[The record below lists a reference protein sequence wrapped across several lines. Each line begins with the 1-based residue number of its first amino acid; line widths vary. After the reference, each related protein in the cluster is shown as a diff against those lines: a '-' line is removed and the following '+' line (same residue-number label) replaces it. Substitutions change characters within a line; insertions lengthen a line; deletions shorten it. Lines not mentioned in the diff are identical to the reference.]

1 MKTLLSI
8 SALLF
13 TIMLMQM
20 GTTALG
26 PLDTLSAIE
35 LGFSNTEIGVIGGS
49 HFLGFLIGCLGSP
62 LLVKRVGHARA
73 YCVTA
78 ALSIVAILLHPVVS
92 YFWAWCVF
100 RVITGIAIATSY
112 TSVESWLNAKLTN
125 SNRSRFFGIYR
136 IIDMTGALVAQAM
149 ISVLVPAYFLSYTML
164 AILVCLSLLPLG
176 LTKSVQ
182 PAMPETQ
189 KINVFFAFQISPL
202 AALGVLT
209 VGATGSALR
218 MIGPLFAYELA
229 FTPTQIGIFLSLP
242 LIAGMIIQMPIGF
255 LAERATPRQL
265 IGSLSMATIF
275 ICVAFTLIEAETIFG
290 IKTIFILVFI
300 FGLTT
305 MPLYSLSAIHANN
318 QTKEQDMTM
327 LSASLIFLFG
337 VGAIISPVIA
347 SYLIEHFGPNAM
359 FTYFAVLH
367 ILLLGYTA
375 YRARIRP
382 LDVPMRP
389 YIYIPRTSLFIAKTI
404 KSLRRRPHK
413 S

>member
-218 MIGPLFAYELA
+218 MIGPLFAYEQA

-275 ICVAFTLIEAETIFG
+275 ICVC
-290 IKTIFILVFI
+290 
-300 FGLTT
+300 
-305 MPLYSLSAIHANN
+305 LYP
-318 QTKEQDMTM
+318 DR
-327 LSASLIFLFG
+327 
-337 VGAIISPVIA
+337 VGN
-347 SYLIEHFGPNAM
+347 HF
-359 FTYFAVLH
+359 
-367 ILLLGYTA
+367 
-375 YRARIRP
+375 R
-382 LDVPMRP
+382 D
-389 YIYIPRTSLFIAKTI
+389 
-404 KSLRRRPHK
+404 
-413 S
+413 

>member
-8 SALLF
+8 SALLL

-35 LGFSNTEIGVIGGS
+35 LGFSNTEIGAIGGA
-49 HFLGFLIGCLGSP
+49 HFLGFLVGCLGSP

-78 ALSIVAILLHPVVS
+78 ALSIIAILLHPVLP

-100 RVITGIAIATSY
+100 RVMTGIAIATSY
-112 TSVESWLNAKLTN
+112 TAVESWLNAKLTN
-125 SNRSRFFGIYR
+125 KNRGRFFGVYR

-149 ISVLVPAYFLSYTML
+149 IIVLVPAYFLSYTML
-164 AILVCLSLLPLG
+164 AILVCLSLMPLG
-176 LTKSVQ
+176 LTKTVQ
-182 PAMPETQ
+182 PVMPETQ
-189 KINVFFAFQISPL
+189 KIDVLFAFRISPL

-218 MIGPLFAYELA
+218 MIGPLFAYQLN
-229 FTPTQIGIFLSLP
+229 FTPTQIGLFLSLP
-242 LIAGMIIQMPIGF
+242 LIAGMIIQLPIGY

-265 IGSLSMATIF
+265 IGGLSGITIL
-275 ICVAFTLIEAETIFG
+275 ISIAFTIIEAETVLG

-337 VGAIISPVIA
+337 IGAIISPVIA
-347 SYLIEHFGPNAM
+347 SYIIEHFGPLSM
-359 FTYFAVLH
+359 FTYFAAMHVF
-367 ILLLGYTA
+367 LLGYTG
-375 YRARIRP
+375 YRALIRP
-382 LDVPMRP
+382 LNVPLRP

-404 KSLRRRPHK
+404 KNLRRRPK
-413 S
+413 

>member
-8 SALLF
+8 SALLL

-35 LGFSNTEIGVIGGS
+35 LGFSNTEIGAIGGA
-49 HFLGFLIGCLGSP
+49 HFLGFLVGCLCSP

-78 ALSIVAILLHPVVS
+78 ALSIIAILLHPVLP
-92 YFWAWCVF
+92 YFWAWCLF
-100 RVITGIAIATSY
+100 RVMTGIAIATSY
-112 TSVESWLNAKLTN
+112 TAVESWLNAKLTN
-125 SNRSRFFGIYR
+125 KNRGRFFGVYR
-136 IIDMTGALVAQAM
+136 IIDMTGALIAQAM
-149 ISVLVPAYFLSYTML
+149 IIVLVPAYFLSYSML
-164 AILVCLSLLPLG
+164 AILICLSLMPLG
-176 LTKSVQ
+176 LTKTVQ

-189 KINVFFAFQISPL
+189 KIDVLFAFRISPL

-218 MIGPLFAYELA
+218 MIGPLFAYQLN
-229 FTPTQIGIFLSLP
+229 FTPTQIGLFLSLP
-242 LIAGMIIQMPIGF
+242 LIAGMIIQLPIGYM
-255 LAERATPRQL
+255 AERATPRQL
-265 IGSLSMATIF
+265 IGGLSAITIF
-275 ICVAFTLIEAETIFG
+275 ISIAFSVIEAESVFG

-318 QTKEQDMTM
+318 QIKEQDMTM

-337 VGAIISPVIA
+337 IGAIVSPVIA
-347 SYLIEHFGPNAM
+347 SYIIEHFGPLSM
-359 FTYFAVLH
+359 FTYFAAMHLF
-367 ILLLGYTA
+367 LLGYTG
-375 YRARIRP
+375 YRALIRP
-382 LDVPMRP
+382 LNVPLRP

-404 KSLRRRPHK
+404 KNLRRRPH
-413 S
+413 

>member
-8 SALLF
+8 SALLL

-35 LGFSNTEIGVIGGS
+35 LGFSNTEIGAIGGA
-49 HFLGFLIGCLGSP
+49 HFLGFLVGCLGSP

-78 ALSIVAILLHPVVS
+78 ALSIIAILLHPVLP

-100 RVITGIAIATSY
+100 RVMTGIAIATSY
-112 TSVESWLNAKLTN
+112 TAVESWLNAKLTN
-125 SNRSRFFGIYR
+125 KNRGRFFGVYR

-149 ISVLVPAYFLSYTML
+149 IIVLVPAYFLSYTML
-164 AILVCLSLLPLG
+164 AILVCLSLMPLG
-176 LTKSVQ
+176 LTKTVQ
-182 PAMPETQ
+182 PVMPETQ
-189 KINVFFAFQISPL
+189 KIDVLFAFRISPL

-218 MIGPLFAYELA
+218 MIGPLFAYQLN
-229 FTPTQIGIFLSLP
+229 FTPTQIGLFLSLP
-242 LIAGMIIQMPIGF
+242 LIAGMIIQLPIGY

-265 IGSLSMATIF
+265 IGGLSGITIL
-275 ICVAFTLIEAETIFG
+275 ISIAFTIIEAETVLG

-337 VGAIISPVIA
+337 IGAIISPVIA
-347 SYLIEHFGPNAM
+347 SYIIEHFGPLSM
-359 FTYFAVLH
+359 FTYFAAMHVF
-367 ILLLGYTA
+367 LLGYTG
-375 YRARIRP
+375 YRALIRP
-382 LDVPMRP
+382 LNVPLRP

-404 KSLRRRPHK
+404 KNLRRRPR
-413 S
+413 

>member
-1 MKTLLSI
+1 MAARIFWAFLL
-8 SALLF
+8 AVWARP
-13 TIMLMQM
+13 M
-20 GTTALG
+20 
-26 PLDTLSAIE
+26 
-35 LGFSNTEIGVIGGS
+35 
-49 HFLGFLIGCLGSP
+49 
-62 LLVKRVGHARA
+62 LVKRVSHARA

-136 IIDMTGALVAQAM
+136 VIDMTGALVAPGYD
-149 ISVLVPAYFLSYTML
+149 IRPGSGLFLSYTML

-218 MIGPLFAYELA
+218 MIGPL
-229 FTPTQIGIFLSLP
+229 LP
-242 LIAGMIIQMPIGF
+242 M
-255 LAERATPRQL
+255 
-265 IGSLSMATIF
+265 S
-275 ICVAFTLIEAETIFG
+275 
-290 IKTIFILVFI
+290 
-300 FGLTT
+300 
-305 MPLYSLSAIHANN
+305 
-318 QTKEQDMTM
+318 
-327 LSASLIFLFG
+327 
-337 VGAIISPVIA
+337 
-347 SYLIEHFGPNAM
+347 
-359 FTYFAVLH
+359 
-367 ILLLGYTA
+367 
-375 YRARIRP
+375 RP
-382 LDVPMRP
+382 LPRP
-389 YIYIPRTSLFIAKTI
+389 
-404 KSLRRRPHK
+404 KSGYSSAH

>member
-35 LGFSNTEIGVIGGS
+35 LGFSNTEIGAIGGA
-49 HFLGFLIGCLGSP
+49 HFLGFLVGCLGSP

-78 ALSIVAILLHPVVS
+78 ALSIIAILLHPVLP

-100 RVITGIAIATSY
+100 RVMTGIAIATSY
-112 TSVESWLNAKLTN
+112 TAVESWLNAKLTN
-125 SNRSRFFGIYR
+125 KNRGRFFGVYR

-149 ISVLVPAYFLSYTML
+149 IIVLVPAYFLSYTML
-164 AILVCLSLLPLG
+164 AILICLSLMPLG
-176 LTKSVQ
+176 LTKTVQ

-189 KINVFFAFQISPL
+189 KIDVLFAFRISPL

-218 MIGPLFAYELA
+218 MIGPLFAYQLN
-229 FTPTQIGIFLSLP
+229 FTSTQIGLFLSLP
-242 LIAGMIIQMPIGF
+242 LIAGMIIQLPIGY

-265 IGSLSMATIF
+265 IGGLSGITIL
-275 ICVAFTLIEAETIFG
+275 ISIAFSVIEAESVFG

-337 VGAIISPVIA
+337 IGAIISPVIA
-347 SYLIEHFGPNAM
+347 SYIIEHFGPLSM
-359 FTYFAVLH
+359 FTYFAAMHL
-367 ILLLGYTA
+367 LLLGYTG
-375 YRARIRP
+375 YRALIRP
-382 LDVPMRP
+382 LNVPLRS

-404 KSLRRRPHK
+404 KNLRRRPQ
-413 S
+413 

>member
-8 SALLF
+8 SALLL

-35 LGFSNTEIGVIGGS
+35 LGFSNTEIGAIGGA
-49 HFLGFLIGCLGSP
+49 HFLGFLVGCLGSP

-78 ALSIVAILLHPVVS
+78 ALSIIAILLHPVLP

-100 RVITGIAIATSY
+100 RVMTGIAIATSY
-112 TSVESWLNAKLTN
+112 TAVESWLNAKLAN
-125 SNRSRFFGIYR
+125 KNRGRFFGVYR

-149 ISVLVPAYFLSYTML
+149 IIVLVPAYFLSYTML
-164 AILVCLSLLPLG
+164 AILVCLSLMPLG
-176 LTKSVQ
+176 LTKTVQ
-182 PAMPETQ
+182 PVMPETQ
-189 KINVFFAFQISPL
+189 KIDVLFAFRISPL

-218 MIGPLFAYELA
+218 MIGPLFAYQLN
-229 FTPTQIGIFLSLP
+229 FTPTQIGLFLSLP
-242 LIAGMIIQMPIGF
+242 LIAGMIIQLPIGY

-265 IGSLSMATIF
+265 IGGLSGITIL
-275 ICVAFTLIEAETIFG
+275 ISIAFTIIEAETVLG

-337 VGAIISPVIA
+337 IGAIISPVIA
-347 SYLIEHFGPNAM
+347 SYIIEHFGPLSM
-359 FTYFAVLH
+359 FTYFAAMHVF
-367 ILLLGYTA
+367 LLGYTG
-375 YRARIRP
+375 YRALIRP
-382 LDVPMRP
+382 LNVPLRP

-404 KSLRRRPHK
+404 KNLRRRPR
-413 S
+413 

>member
-13 TIMLMQM
+13 TIVLMQM

-35 LGFSNTEIGVIGGS
+35 LGFSNMQIGVIGGA
-49 HFLGFLIGCLGSP
+49 HFAGFLMGCLSSP

-78 ALSIVAILLHPVVS
+78 GLSIVAILLHPVMP

-100 RVITGIAIATSY
+100 RIMTGIAIATSY
-112 TSVESWLNAKLTN
+112 TAIESWLHAKLTN
-125 SNRSRFFGIYR
+125 KNRARFFGFYR
-136 IIDMTGALVAQAM
+136 ITDMAGALTAQAM
-149 ISVLVPAYFLSYTML
+149 ISVLEPVYFMSYSIL
-164 AILVCLSLLPLG
+164 AILVCLSLMPLG

-189 KINVFFAFQISPL
+189 KIDVLFAFRISPL
-202 AALGVLT
+202 AAFGVLI

-218 MIGPLFAYELA
+218 MVGPLFAYELN
-229 FTPTQIGIFLSLP
+229 FTPMEIGAFLSLP
-242 LIAGMIIQMPIGF
+242 LLAGMIVQMPIGYI
-255 LAERATPRQL
+255 AERATPRQL
-265 IGSLSMATIF
+265 IGFLSCSTIL
-275 ICVAFTLIEAETIFG
+275 ISVAFNFIEIEMIAG
-290 IKTIFILVFI
+290 IKTIFILVFL

-318 QTKEQDMTM
+318 QTREQDMTM
-327 LSASLIFLFG
+327 LSASLIFIFG
-337 VGAIISPVIA
+337 VGAIISPVFA
-347 SYLIEHFGPNAM
+347 GYLIEKYGPLSM
-359 FTYFAVLH
+359 FSYFAVMH
-367 ILLLGYTA
+367 VMLLFYTA
-375 YRARIRP
+375 YRAVIRP
-382 LDVPMRP
+382 LNIPLRP
-389 YIYIPRTSLFIAKTI
+389 YVYIPRTSLFIAKTI
-404 KSLRRRPHK
+404 KSLRRRPPA

>member
-35 LGFSNTEIGVIGGS
+35 LGFSNTEIGAIGGA
-49 HFLGFLIGCLGSP
+49 HFLGFLVGCLGSP

-78 ALSIVAILLHPVVS
+78 ALSIIAILLHPVLP

-100 RVITGIAIATSY
+100 RVMTGIAIATSY
-112 TSVESWLNAKLTN
+112 TAVESWLNAKLTN
-125 SNRSRFFGIYR
+125 KNRGRFFGVYR

-149 ISVLVPAYFLSYTML
+149 IIVLVPAYFLSYTML
-164 AILVCLSLLPLG
+164 AILICLSLMPLG
-176 LTKSVQ
+176 LTKTVQ
-182 PAMPETQ
+182 PAMQETQ
-189 KINVFFAFQISPL
+189 KIDVLFAFRISPL

-218 MIGPLFAYELA
+218 MIGPLFAYQLN
-229 FTPTQIGIFLSLP
+229 FTPTQIGLFLSLP
-242 LIAGMIIQMPIGF
+242 LIAGMIIQLPIGY

-265 IGSLSMATIF
+265 IGGLSGITIL
-275 ICVAFTLIEAETIFG
+275 ISIAFSVIEAESVFG

-337 VGAIISPVIA
+337 IGAIISPVIA
-347 SYLIEHFGPNAM
+347 SYIIEHFGPLSM
-359 FTYFAVLH
+359 FTYFAAMHL
-367 ILLLGYTA
+367 LLLGYTG
-375 YRARIRP
+375 YRALIRP
-382 LDVPMRP
+382 LNVPLRP

-404 KSLRRRPHK
+404 KNLRRRPQ
-413 S
+413 

>member
-8 SALLF
+8 SALLL

-35 LGFSNTEIGVIGGS
+35 LGFSNTEIGAIGGA
-49 HFLGFLIGCLGSP
+49 HFLGFLVGCLGSP

-78 ALSIVAILLHPVVS
+78 ALSIIAILLHPVLP

-100 RVITGIAIATSY
+100 RVMTGIAIATSY
-112 TSVESWLNAKLTN
+112 TAVESWLNAKLN
-125 SNRSRFFGIYR
+125 NKNRGQFFGVYR

-149 ISVLVPAYFLSYTML
+149 IIVLVPAYFLSYTML
-164 AILVCLSLLPLG
+164 AILVCLSLMPLG
-176 LTKSVQ
+176 LTKTVQ
-182 PAMPETQ
+182 PVMPETQ
-189 KINVFFAFQISPL
+189 KIDVLFAFRISPL

-218 MIGPLFAYELA
+218 MIGPLFAYQLN
-229 FTPTQIGIFLSLP
+229 FTPTQIGLFLSLP
-242 LIAGMIIQMPIGF
+242 LIAGMIIQLPIGY

-265 IGSLSMATIF
+265 IGGLSGITIL
-275 ICVAFTLIEAETIFG
+275 ISIAFTIIEAETVLG

-337 VGAIISPVIA
+337 IGAIISPVIA
-347 SYLIEHFGPNAM
+347 SYIIEHFGPLSM
-359 FTYFAVLH
+359 FTYFAAMHVF
-367 ILLLGYTA
+367 LLGYTG
-375 YRARIRP
+375 YRALIRP
-382 LDVPMRP
+382 LNVPLRP

-404 KSLRRRPHK
+404 KNLRRRPR
-413 S
+413 

>member
-35 LGFSNTEIGVIGGS
+35 LGFSNTEIGAIGGA
-49 HFLGFLIGCLGSP
+49 HFLGFLVGCLGSP

-78 ALSIVAILLHPVVS
+78 ALSIIAILLHPVLP

-100 RVITGIAIATSY
+100 RVMTGIAIATSY
-112 TSVESWLNAKLTN
+112 TAVESWLNAKLTN
-125 SNRSRFFGIYR
+125 KNRGRFFGVYR

-149 ISVLVPAYFLSYTML
+149 IIVLVPAYFLSYTIL
-164 AILVCLSLLPLG
+164 AILICLSLMPLG
-176 LTKSVQ
+176 LTKTVQ

-189 KINVFFAFQISPL
+189 KIDVLFAFRISPL

-209 VGATGSALR
+209 VGAPGSALR
-218 MIGPLFAYELA
+218 MIGPLFAYQLN
-229 FTPTQIGIFLSLP
+229 FTPTQIGLFLSLP
-242 LIAGMIIQMPIGF
+242 LIAGMIIQLPIGY

-265 IGSLSMATIF
+265 IGGLSGITIL
-275 ICVAFTLIEAETIFG
+275 ISIAFSVIEAESVFG

-337 VGAIISPVIA
+337 IGAIISPVIA
-347 SYLIEHFGPNAM
+347 SYIIEHFGPLSM
-359 FTYFAVLH
+359 FTYFAAMHL
-367 ILLLGYTA
+367 LLLGYTG
-375 YRARIRP
+375 YRALIRP
-382 LDVPMRP
+382 LNIPLRP

-404 KSLRRRPHK
+404 KNLRRRPQ
-413 S
+413 

>member
-13 TIMLMQM
+13 TIMFMQM

-35 LGFSNTEIGVIGGS
+35 IGFSNTEIGIIGS
-49 HFLGFLIGCLGSP
+49 AHFLGFLVGCLFSP

-78 ALSIVAILLHPVVS
+78 ALSIIAILLHPVLP
-92 YFWAWCVF
+92 YFWAWCLF
-100 RVITGIAIATSY
+100 RVITGMAIATSY

-125 SNRSRFFGIYR
+125 KNRARYYGVYR
-136 IIDMTGALVAQAM
+136 IIDMMGALIAQAT
-149 ISVLVPAYFLSYTML
+149 ISFLIPAYFLSYSLL
-164 AILVCLSLLPLG
+164 AILLCLSLMPLG
-176 LTKSVQ
+176 LTKTVQ

-189 KINVFFAFQISPL
+189 RIDVLFAFRKSPL
-202 AALGVLT
+202 AALGVIV

-218 MIGPLFAYELA
+218 MIGPLFAYELS
-229 FTPTQIGIFLSLP
+229 FTPTQIAIFLSLP
-242 LIAGMIIQMPIGF
+242 LIAGMLIQLPIGYM
-255 LAERATPRQL
+255 ADRATPRQL
-265 IGSLSMATIF
+265 IGALSGITIL
-275 ICVAFTLIEAETIFG
+275 ISAGFTLIEVGEVFG

-318 QTKEQDMTM
+318 QTDEQDMTT

-337 VGAIISPVIA
+337 IGAIISPVIA
-347 SYLIEHFGPNAM
+347 SFIIEHFGPLSM
-359 FTYFAVLH
+359 FTYFAAMH
-367 ILLLGYTA
+367 LLLLSYTA
-375 YRARIRP
+375 YRALIRP
-382 LDVPMRP
+382 LNIPLRP

-404 KSLRRRPHK
+404 KSLRRGPH
-413 S
+413 

>member
-8 SALLF
+8 SALLL

-35 LGFSNTEIGVIGGS
+35 LGFSNTEIGAIGGA
-49 HFLGFLIGCLGSP
+49 HFLGFLVGCLFSP

-78 ALSIVAILLHPVVS
+78 ALSIIAILLHPVLP
-92 YFWAWCVF
+92 YFWAWCLF
-100 RVITGIAIATSY
+100 RVMTGIAIATSY
-112 TSVESWLNAKLTN
+112 TAVESWLNAKLTN
-125 SNRSRFFGIYR
+125 KNRGQFFGVYR
-136 IIDMTGALVAQAM
+136 IIDMTGALIAQAM
-149 ISVLVPAYFLSYTML
+149 IIVLIPAYFLSYSML
-164 AILVCLSLLPLG
+164 AILICLSLMPLG
-176 LTKSVQ
+176 LTKTVQ

-189 KINVFFAFQISPL
+189 KIDVLFAFRISPL

-218 MIGPLFAYELA
+218 MIGPLFAYQLN
-229 FTPTQIGIFLSLP
+229 FTPTQIGLFLSLP
-242 LIAGMIIQMPIGF
+242 LIAGMIIQFPIGYM
-255 LAERATPRQL
+255 AERATPRQL
-265 IGSLSMATIF
+265 IGGLSAITIL
-275 ICVAFTLIEAETIFG
+275 ISIAFSVIEAESVFG

-318 QTKEQDMTM
+318 QIKEQDMTM

-337 VGAIISPVIA
+337 IGAIVSPVIA
-347 SYLIEHFGPNAM
+347 SYIIEHFGPLSM
-359 FTYFAVLH
+359 FTYFAAMHLF
-367 ILLLGYTA
+367 LLGYTG
-375 YRARIRP
+375 YRALIRP
-382 LDVPMRP
+382 LNIPLRP

-404 KSLRRRPHK
+404 KNLRRRPH
-413 S
+413 

>member
-8 SALLF
+8 SALLL

-35 LGFSNTEIGVIGGS
+35 LGFSNTEIGAIGGA
-49 HFLGFLIGCLGSP
+49 HFLGFLVGCLGSP

-78 ALSIVAILLHPVVS
+78 ALSIIAILLHPVLP

-100 RVITGIAIATSY
+100 RVMTGIAIATSY
-112 TSVESWLNAKLTN
+112 TAVESWLNAKLTN
-125 SNRSRFFGIYR
+125 KNRGRFFGVYR

-149 ISVLVPAYFLSYTML
+149 IIVLVPAYFLSYTML
-164 AILVCLSLLPLG
+164 AILVCLSLMPLG
-176 LTKSVQ
+176 LTKTVQ
-182 PAMPETQ
+182 PVMPETQ
-189 KINVFFAFQISPL
+189 KIDVLFAFRISPL

-218 MIGPLFAYELA
+218 MIGPLFAYQLN
-229 FTPTQIGIFLSLP
+229 FTPTQIGLFLSLP
-242 LIAGMIIQMPIGF
+242 LIAGMIIQLPLGY

-265 IGSLSMATIF
+265 IGGLSGITIL
-275 ICVAFTLIEAETIFG
+275 ISIAFTIIEAETVLG

-337 VGAIISPVIA
+337 IGAIISPVIA
-347 SYLIEHFGPNAM
+347 SYIIEHFGPLSM
-359 FTYFAVLH
+359 FTYFAAMHVF
-367 ILLLGYTA
+367 LLGYTG
-375 YRARIRP
+375 YRALIRP
-382 LDVPMRP
+382 LNVPLRP

-404 KSLRRRPHK
+404 KNLRRRPR
-413 S
+413 

>member
-8 SALLF
+8 SALLL

-35 LGFSNTEIGVIGGS
+35 LGFSNTEIGAIGGA
-49 HFLGFLIGCLGSP
+49 HFLGFLVGCLGSP

-78 ALSIVAILLHPVVS
+78 ALSIIAILLHPVLP

-100 RVITGIAIATSY
+100 RVMTGIAIATSY
-112 TSVESWLNAKLTN
+112 TAVESWLNAKLTN
-125 SNRSRFFGIYR
+125 KNRGRFFGVYR

-149 ISVLVPAYFLSYTML
+149 IIVLVPAYFLSYTLL
-164 AILVCLSLLPLG
+164 AILVCLSLMPLG
-176 LTKSVQ
+176 LTKTVQ
-182 PAMPETQ
+182 PVMPETQ
-189 KINVFFAFQISPL
+189 KIDVLFAFRISPL

-218 MIGPLFAYELA
+218 MIGPLFAYQLN
-229 FTPTQIGIFLSLP
+229 FTPTQIGLFLSLP
-242 LIAGMIIQMPIGF
+242 LIAGMIIQLPIGY

-265 IGSLSMATIF
+265 IGGLSGITIL
-275 ICVAFTLIEAETIFG
+275 ISIAFTIIEAETVLG

-337 VGAIISPVIA
+337 IGAIISPVIA
-347 SYLIEHFGPNAM
+347 SYIIEHFGPLSM
-359 FTYFAVLH
+359 FTYFAAMHVF
-367 ILLLGYTA
+367 LLGYTG
-375 YRARIRP
+375 YRALIRP
-382 LDVPMRP
+382 LNVPLRP

-404 KSLRRRPHK
+404 KNLRRRPR
-413 S
+413 

>member
-35 LGFSNTEIGVIGGS
+35 LGFSNTEIGAIGGA
-49 HFLGFLIGCLGSP
+49 HFLGFLVGCLGSP

-78 ALSIVAILLHPVVS
+78 ALSIIAILLHPVLP

-100 RVITGIAIATSY
+100 RVMTGIAIATSY
-112 TSVESWLNAKLTN
+112 TAVESWLNAKLTN
-125 SNRSRFFGIYR
+125 KNRGRFFGVYR

-149 ISVLVPAYFLSYTML
+149 IIVLVPAYFLSYTML
-164 AILVCLSLLPLG
+164 AILICLSLMPLG
-176 LTKSVQ
+176 LTKTVQ

-189 KINVFFAFQISPL
+189 KIDVLFAFRISPL

-218 MIGPLFAYELA
+218 MIGPLFAYQLN
-229 FTPTQIGIFLSLP
+229 FTSTQIGLFLSLP
-242 LIAGMIIQMPIGF
+242 LIAGMIIQLPIGY

-265 IGSLSMATIF
+265 IGGLSGITIL
-275 ICVAFTLIEAETIFG
+275 ISIAFSVIEAESVFG

-337 VGAIISPVIA
+337 IGAIISPVIA
-347 SYLIEHFGPNAM
+347 SYIIEHFGPLSM
-359 FTYFAVLH
+359 FTYFAAMHL
-367 ILLLGYTA
+367 LLLGYTG
-375 YRARIRP
+375 YRALIRP
-382 LDVPMRP
+382 LNVPLRP

-404 KSLRRRPHK
+404 KNLRRRPQ
-413 S
+413 

>member
-8 SALLF
+8 SALLL

-35 LGFSNTEIGVIGGS
+35 LGFSNTEIGAIDGA
-49 HFLGFLIGCLGSP
+49 HFLGFLVGCLGSP

-78 ALSIVAILLHPVVS
+78 ALSIIAILLHPVLP

-100 RVITGIAIATSY
+100 RVMTGIAIATSY
-112 TSVESWLNAKLTN
+112 TAVESWLNAKLTN
-125 SNRSRFFGIYR
+125 KNRGRFFGVYR

-149 ISVLVPAYFLSYTML
+149 IIVLVPAYFLSYTML
-164 AILVCLSLLPLG
+164 AILVCLSLMPLG
-176 LTKSVQ
+176 LTKTVQ
-182 PAMPETQ
+182 PVMPETQ
-189 KINVFFAFQISPL
+189 KIDVLFAFRISPL

-218 MIGPLFAYELA
+218 MIGPLFAYQLN
-229 FTPTQIGIFLSLP
+229 FTPTQIGLFLSLP
-242 LIAGMIIQMPIGF
+242 LIAGMIIQLPIGY

-265 IGSLSMATIF
+265 IGGLSGITIL
-275 ICVAFTLIEAETIFG
+275 ISIAFTIIEAETVLG

-337 VGAIISPVIA
+337 IGAIISPVIA
-347 SYLIEHFGPNAM
+347 SYIIEHFGPLSM
-359 FTYFAVLH
+359 FTYFAAMHVF
-367 ILLLGYTA
+367 LLGYTG
-375 YRARIRP
+375 YRALIRP
-382 LDVPMRP
+382 LNVPLRP

-404 KSLRRRPHK
+404 KNLRRRPR
-413 S
+413 

>member
-8 SALLF
+8 SALLL

-35 LGFSNTEIGVIGGS
+35 LGFSNTEIGTIGGA
-49 HFLGFLIGCLGSP
+49 HFLGFLVGCLCSP

-78 ALSIVAILLHPVVS
+78 ALSIIAILMHPVLP
-92 YFWAWCVF
+92 YFWAWCLF
-100 RVITGIAIATSY
+100 RVMTGIAIATSY
-112 TSVESWLNAKLTN
+112 TAVESWLNAKLTN
-125 SNRSRFFGIYR
+125 KNRGRFFGVYR
-136 IIDMTGALVAQAM
+136 IIDMTGALIAQAM
-149 ISVLVPAYFLSYTML
+149 IIVLVPAYFLSYSML
-164 AILVCLSLLPLG
+164 AILICLSLMPLG
-176 LTKSVQ
+176 LTKTVQ

-189 KINVFFAFQISPL
+189 KIDVLFAFRISPL

-218 MIGPLFAYELA
+218 MIGPLFAYQLN
-229 FTPTQIGIFLSLP
+229 FTPTQIGLFLSLP
-242 LIAGMIIQMPIGF
+242 LIAGMIIQLPLGYM
-255 LAERATPRQL
+255 AERATPRQL
-265 IGSLSMATIF
+265 IGGLSAITIL
-275 ICVAFTLIEAETIFG
+275 ISIAFSVIEAESVFG

-318 QTKEQDMTM
+318 QIKEQDMTM

-337 VGAIISPVIA
+337 IGAIVSPVIA
-347 SYLIEHFGPNAM
+347 SYIIEHFGPLSM
-359 FTYFAVLH
+359 FTYFAAIHLF
-367 ILLLGYTA
+367 LLGYTG
-375 YRARIRP
+375 YRALMRP
-382 LDVPMRP
+382 LNVPLRP

-404 KSLRRRPHK
+404 KNLRRRPH
-413 S
+413 

>member
-1 MKTLLSI
+1 
-8 SALLF
+8 
-13 TIMLMQM
+13 MLMQM

-35 LGFSNTEIGVIGGS
+35 LGFSNTEIGAIGGA
-49 HFLGFLIGCLGSP
+49 HFLGFLVGCLGSP

-78 ALSIVAILLHPVVS
+78 ALSIIAILLHPVLP

-100 RVITGIAIATSY
+100 RVMTGIAIATSY
-112 TSVESWLNAKLTN
+112 TAVESWLNAKLTN
-125 SNRSRFFGIYR
+125 KNRGRFFGVYR

-149 ISVLVPAYFLSYTML
+149 IIVLVPAYFLSYTML
-164 AILVCLSLLPLG
+164 AILICLSLMPLG
-176 LTKSVQ
+176 LTKTVQ

-189 KINVFFAFQISPL
+189 KIDVLFAFRISPL

-218 MIGPLFAYELA
+218 MIGPLFAYQLN
-229 FTPTQIGIFLSLP
+229 FTPTQIGLFLSLP
-242 LIAGMIIQMPIGF
+242 LIAGMIIQLPIGY

-265 IGSLSMATIF
+265 IGGLSGITIL
-275 ICVAFTLIEAETIFG
+275 ISIAFSVIEAESVFG

-337 VGAIISPVIA
+337 IGAIISPVIA
-347 SYLIEHFGPNAM
+347 SYIIEHFGPLSM
-359 FTYFAVLH
+359 FTYFAAMHL
-367 ILLLGYTA
+367 LLLGYTG
-375 YRARIRP
+375 YRALIRP
-382 LDVPMRP
+382 LNVPLRP

-404 KSLRRRPHK
+404 KNLRRRPQ
-413 S
+413 